1 MTSSLKQAM
10 YNQYQFITAYENLL
24 YDADVLPSD
33 TGFQNISISNETI
46 SGDAKPGT
54 IWYVIKNKGDDYGLI
69 HLINLTGE
77 NDEDWRDVTGAP
89 NVKQNLTV
97 KYYIPQYK
105 DISGV
110 YCATPDTGCI
120 SNALAYNVQVD
131 DAGKY
136 VEIQVPSLEYWDMI
150 YIRYNDNT
158 LTDTVEAENSI
169 LTNVSTN
176 NNHGGYSGTGFVDS
190 YGEAG
195 DAVTMDFFV
204 PETGDYKLSFVYSA
218 AVDGTPKRELYINGY
233 GYDSVSFPATSS
245 WEEWNTSE
253 TTVHLRGAF
262 NAWWFA
268 AAMQTTDTSILTA
281 FIFPNLLKGA

>member
-1 MTSSLKQAM
+1 MSVW
-10 YNQYQFITAYENLL
+10 E
-24 YDADVLPSD
+24 
-33 TGFQNISISNETI
+33 
-46 SGDAKPGT
+46 
-54 IWYVIKNKGDDYGLI
+54 
-69 HLINLTGE
+69 TGE

-89 NVKQNLTV
+89 NAKQNLTV

-120 SNALAYNVQVD
+120 SNALAYNVQAD
-131 DAGKY
+131 DCGKY

-195 DAVTMDFFV
+195 DTVTMDFFV

-233 GYDSVSFPATSS
+233 GYDSISFPATSS

-253 TTVHLRGAF
+253 TTVHLRAGIQRMVVYCG
-262 NAWWFA
+262 NADDGYINFDCVHISKSA
-268 AAMQTTDTSILTA
+268 
-281 FIFPNLLKGA
+281 